1 MRSPGTRRWAVSPSG
16 EHAYPGSAGEG
27 TLPGAEPDGP
37 PAGIKIAAV
46 EAQSGPGVEDL
57 LGTLEE
63 LDRQARGA
71 EQRRSHR
78 RRRVV
83 GEIKRYAT
91 LQYQRALERGL
102 AAPGATALVAE
113 LERGEVS
120 LDVVASKLTT
130 GS

>member
-1 MRSPGTRRWAVSPSG
+1 V
-16 EHAYPGSAGEG
+16 
-27 TLPGAEPDGP
+27 LPGAEPDGP
-37 PAGIKIAAV
+37 PVGIKIAAV
-46 EAQSGPGVEDL
+46 EAQSGRGVEDL
-57 LGTLEE
+57 LAILEE
-63 LDRQARGA
+63 LDRQVRGA
-71 EQRRSHR
+71 DQRRSYRH
-78 RRRVV
+78 RRVV

-102 AAPGATALVAE
+102 AAPDATALVAK